1 VMKNLKKQASG
12 REDRIPKTLF
22 THSQCRIAEDD
33 GFRDLLSRSRMH
45 VDERDEVALAVQQR
59 RRQKTRC
66 IGGSRLF
73 IVTYSMA
80 GEHIYR
86 EDIHMVTTSHNQ
98 LDPLLSKRI
107 RHGLIAKINDK
118 RRPRIYEDL
127 GQIFAEYSR
136 ARRAPKPIAS
146 PHHATPHPA
155 LLGPVR

>member
-1 VMKNLKKQASG
+1 
-12 REDRIPKTLF
+12 
-22 THSQCRIAEDD
+22 
-33 GFRDLLSRSRMH
+33 
-45 VDERDEVALAVQQR
+45 
-59 RRQKTRC
+59 
-66 IGGSRLF
+66 LF
-73 IVTYSMA
+73 IVTHSMA

-98 LDPLLSKRI
+98 LDPPLSKRI

-136 ARRAPKPIAS
+136 ARRAPTPIAS

-155 LLGPVR
+155 QLGPVR